1 MTNQAR
7 KFSFWL
13 GLFLLFSVNMFQ
25 ACLKSKKPGIPL
37 DVVDVIQNTGINRV
51 ELTKTIAR
59 YFESDDSLKLKAVY
73 FLIHNIGAHYSVE
86 YQLVDSSENIFEINP
101 LSFSTEKNFLNFWD
115 SLETN
120 TAGLSFRA
128 KKYTLDRDTITSELL
143 LSTIE
148 NSFKARKFHWAK
160 NYDFS
165 SFLTYTLPYRIG
177 NEDLEDWRS
186 FLMHEFSWI
195 EDSVGAEATADE
207 VAQMVNKYI
216 NNLFRFDLRY
226 LKNPQEQKMED
237 FFRSNKGNHRDISY
251 LKAKTLR
258 SLGIPATVDYIPY
271 LADTSHSF
279 YFAVYL
285 TNEGKFQPLLSNET
299 DHLLS
304 KSAIIPK
311 VYRRIYFEIDSSLFA
326 LKDLTKTTPPFLGHY
341 HYLDVTSDYLPV
353 QTIVYNGFCPD
364 TLIYISVFND
374 KKWRAID
381 WAICKN
387 NSATFKNISKNINY
401 KFSFLDDETSVN
413 RIILKTED
421 TSR

>member
-13 GLFLLFSVNMFQ
+13 GLLLLLSGSMFQ
-25 ACLKSKKPGIPL
+25 ACLKSKEPGIPL
-37 DVVDVIQNTGINRV
+37 DVVEVIQNTGFNRV

-73 FLIHNIGAHYSVE
+73 FLIRNIGRQYSVE
-86 YQLVDSSENIFEINP
+86 YELVDSVENIFEINP
-101 LSFSTEKNFLNFWD
+101 LSFSTEENFLNFWD

-120 TAGLSFRA
+120 TAGLSYRA
-128 KKYTLDRDTITSELL
+128 KKYMLDRDTITSELL
-143 LSTIE
+143 ISTIE
-148 NSFKARKFHWAK
+148 NSFEARKFSWAK
-160 NYDFS
+160 NYDFC
-165 SFLTYTLPYRIG
+165 SFLAYTLPYRIG
-177 NEDLEDWRS
+177 NEHLEDWRS

-195 EDSVGAEATADE
+195 EDSVSAEVTADE
-207 VAQMVNKYI
+207 VAQIVNKHI

-237 FFRSNKGNHRDISY
+237 FFGSKKGNHRDISY

-258 SLGIPATVDYIPY
+258 SLGIPATVDYVPY

-285 TNEGKFQPLLSNET
+285 SPDGKFKPLPGNER
-299 DHLLS
+299 DLLS
-304 KSAIIPK
+304 KSAVIPK

-341 HYLDVTSDYLPV
+341 HYLDVTADYLPV
-353 QTIVYNGFCPD
+353 QTLVYNGFCPD
-364 TLIYISVFND
+364 TFIYISVFND
-374 KKWRAID
+374 KKWRAVD

-401 KFSFLDDETSVN
+401 KFSFLDDETSSN
-413 RIILKTED
+413 QIILKTED
-421 TSR
+421 PFR